1 MRKMSAGSTNFIITF
16 PETAPSQV
24 FYIEVIYT
32 SEIKPYP
39 EEIKQAYKQF
49 VRHTGPMYFYS
60 VYKTRF
66 QKIQVK
72 LATSNII
79 SYTQIKPCAV
89 SSNKIKHG
97 PFEDISDYSKE
108 LMSVHYEN
116 QTPFMSMNRLERI
129 IQVSHWGNIAVEE
142 SIYLLHTRAKLKV
155 SLSRYEFQK
164 DGRSGQAS
172 IKSYKTILPASA
184 FGVYYRDTNDNTSTT
199 NMNVMKESVELEVR
213 PLFGGWKTQY
223 ILGYN

>member
-1 MRKMSAGSTNFIITF
+1 
-16 PETAPSQV
+16 
-24 FYIEVIYT
+24 
-32 SEIKPYP
+32 
-39 EEIKQAYKQF
+39 
-49 VRHTGPMYFYS
+49 
-60 VYKTRF
+60 
-66 QKIQVK
+66 
-72 LATSNII
+72 
-79 SYTQIKPCAV
+79 
-89 SSNKIKHG
+89 
-97 PFEDISDYSKE
+97 
-108 LMSVHYEN
+108 MSVHYEN

-223 ILGYN
+223 ILGYNPAFEYLLNSDDDYVLKMRVIDDIFDDMVVDEAVVKIILPEGYASVQLTPPYPVRREAETLSYTYLDNFGRPNIVFSKNNMVENHMSDFELKHKFPKI